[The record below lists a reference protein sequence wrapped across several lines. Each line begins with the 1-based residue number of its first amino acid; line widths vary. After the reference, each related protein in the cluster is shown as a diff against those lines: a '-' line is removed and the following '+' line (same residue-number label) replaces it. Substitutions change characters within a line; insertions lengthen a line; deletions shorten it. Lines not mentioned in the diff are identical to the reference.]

1 MRVIRFSGNQPSR
14 LSEPVAL
21 PSGLIRTWG
30 KGQPR
35 LSYHATQADH
45 PALSKGSVRSQNSF
59 LSTQGWTQ
67 GLRTMWR
74 PFPLLWHQI
83 QSSLNI
89 GAAKKEPPIELT
101 TKKSAAEYTF
111 FPQLPEDPAERAV
124 SHSPQKRADFPV
136 LGSRNIPIKGSYK
149 QEAELVLKDGKL
161 GVIAY
166 QYGNLNHHGAFWLED
181 INGKTLG
188 LLSRERTKESFGDV
202 APRNFYKIAID
213 LPDPDL
219 PAPLQKS
226 IQNRLIREAVRQA
239 ESNYIRLI
247 VEPQNREEA
256 RLFHQYGFVNLQK
269 TLDRYVPKGQSNESR
284 KRTGDLLAFDGFL
297 DGYGANFF
305 RRNAVNSA
313 MQRN

>member
-1 MRVIRFSGNQPSR
+1 M
-14 LSEPVAL
+14 
-21 PSGLIRTWG
+21 
-30 KGQPR
+30 
-35 LSYHATQADH
+35 
-45 PALSKGSVRSQNSF
+45 
-59 LSTQGWTQ
+59 
-67 GLRTMWR
+67 
-74 PFPLLWHQI
+74 LWHQI
-83 QSSLNI
+83 TSSF
-89 GAAKKEPPIELT
+89 GSAKTELPIELT
-101 TKKSAAEYTF
+101 PKKPAAEYTF

-124 SHSPQKRADFPV
+124 SHSPQKRGDFPAM
-136 LGSRNIPIKGSYK
+136 GSKNIPIKGSYK

-181 INGKTLG
+181 IHGKTLG
-188 LLSRERTKESFGDV
+188 LLSRERTKQSFGDV
-202 APRNFYKIAID
+202 APRNFYPISID
-213 LPDPDL
+213 LPNADL

-239 ESNYIRLI
+239 ENNYIRLI

-256 RLFHQYGFVNLQK
+256 NLFRQHGFVNLQK